1 MAGRTIHG
9 NAVADLNGATQK
21 LKITPASMADAIGL
35 GIDDTRRPSAGQR
48 PVRSN
53 RNPVTMNAPT
63 ALENGNPRVPEEMS
77 SAAPGVLQTIE
88 IGIL

>member
-1 MAGRTIHG
+1 
-9 NAVADLNGATQK
+9 
-21 LKITPASMADAIGL
+21 
-35 GIDDTRRPSAGQR
+35 
-48 PVRSN
+48 
-53 RNPVTMNAPT
+53 MNAPT